1 MNLTMPRE
9 NLEEIFDQIIREIT
23 KQAVGIE
30 LHRSK
35 NALDG
40 ELFTVYIAFEKGF
53 RTSLSLCAERSVFVQ
68 FARYMMQQEDIGYQ
82 DMEAVAKEYFNVLC
96 GHIAARL
103 FQKVKI
109 PARFSVPAFYVGRYA
124 PKDYSEHIVLTYSSS
139 ENENVQLVHY
149 VPLGEQAVPASIER
163 GN

>member
-40 ELFTVYIAFEKGF
+40 ELFTVYIALKRDFAPAY
-53 RTSLSLCAERSVFVQ
+53 LCARSDP
-68 FARYMMQQEDIGYQ
+68 Y
-82 DMEAVAKEYFNVLC
+82 
-96 GHIAARL
+96 L
-103 FQKVKI
+103 FSLPGI
-109 PARFSVPAFYVGRYA
+109 
-124 PKDYSEHIVLTYSSS
+124 
-139 ENENVQLVHY
+139 
-149 VPLGEQAVPASIER
+149 
-163 GN
+163 